1 MEDGSVAEERREGAF
16 LAFLR
21 QGTSADARESAGQ
34 DFPPRVKKLEMG
46 WTGGFHVSDPE
57 ITLRSR
63 RTIHRREGLPRGGVL
78 KGTEAS
84 IPDTPS
90 PSLYSPPPP
99 PSASERQSSLR
110 WLPIS

>member
-1 MEDGSVAEERREGAF
+1 MEDGSLAEVRREGAD

-21 QGTSADARESAGQ
+21 QGTPADGRESAGEDLPQ
-34 DFPPRVKKLEMG
+34 SEEVGDGVDR
-46 WTGGFHVSDPE
+46 GFHVSDPE

-63 RTIHRREGLPRGGVL
+63 RTIHRRESLPRRGVL
-78 KGTEAS
+78 KGTKAS
-84 IPDTPS
+84 IPDAPS
-90 PSLYSPPPP
+90 PSLYSPPP